1 MQKKS
6 TILILLIVTSFMANA
21 QFNKG
26 QKVWGGNV
34 GFSTG
39 TSDVNVSDKNISK
52 YTNISINPT
61 FSKFTKSN
69 QLVGFGVSYVYA
81 YQKYISSNLQ
91 DYQKSRSNSF
101 GASIFTQKF
110 FPIAPKFFFT
120 TQLKASADYSFG
132 RNNYS
137 TQTYTVTNK
146 GLAVA
151 VSVTPGLTYQLTN
164 RWLIDGYLNNL
175 FLAGYSYSWSNN
187 PFDKR
192 VTKNFTVSSSL
203 TNLTSGNLALGFR
216 YLLRN

>member
-6 TILILLIVTSFMANA
+6 TILVLLIVINFMASA
-21 QFNKG
+21 QFQKG
-26 QKVWGGNV
+26 QKVLGGNG

-39 TSDVNVSDKNISK
+39 TSEINVSDKNISK
-52 YTNISINPT
+52 NTSISINPT
-61 FSKFTKSN
+61 LSKFTKSN
-69 QLVGFGVSYVYA
+69 QLVGIGVSYVYT
-81 YQKYISSNLQ
+81 YQKFISSNLQ

-101 GASIFTQKF
+101 GANIFTQKF

-120 TQLKASADYSFG
+120 TQLKASADYSYG
-132 RNNYS
+132 SNNYS
-137 TQTYTVTNK
+137 TQTYIVTNK

-151 VSVTPGLTYQLTN
+151 VSVIPGLTYQLTN
-164 RWLIDGYLNNL
+164 RWLIDGFLNNL
-175 FLAGYSYSWSNN
+175 FLAGYSYNWTYT

-192 VTKNFTVSSSL
+192 TTKNFTVSSSL